1 MTPLARWTPTL
12 ASTRALAVR
21 QPWAWLIVNGRKD
34 VENRSRRT
42 KIRGTILIHASAA
55 TSQFARL
62 RAEVRERLRCRIPA
76 DVEYGG
82 IVGAVDI
89 VDCLETSGSPW
100 HEAGY
105 FRLGAAQST
114 AASVPAMQG
123 VAWLF
128 HTDLRGVRL
137 P

>member
-42 KIRGTILIHASAA
+42 NIRGTILLHASAS

-62 RAEVRERLRCRIPA
+62 SAEVRERLCCRVPS

-105 FRLGAAQST
+105 FGW
-114 AASVPAMQG
+114 V
-123 VAWLF
+123 
-128 HTDLRGVRL
+128 LRNPRRL
-137 P
+137 PFRPCKGSLGFFIPTFEG

>member
-42 KIRGTILIHASAA
+42 KIRGTILVHASAA
-55 TSQFARL
+55 TSEFARL
-62 RAEVRERLRCRIPA
+62 RADVRERLRCRVPPDI
-76 DVEYGG
+76 EYGG

-89 VDCLETSGSPW
+89 VDCLATSASRW
-100 HEAGY
+100 HETGY
-105 FRLGAAQST
+105 FGW
-114 AASVPAMQG
+114 V
-123 VAWLF
+123 
-128 HTDLRGVRL
+128 LRNPRRL
-137 P
+137 PFRPCKGSLGFFIPTFEG